1 MAMALPTVDWSE
13 EEDSQTEDGR
23 DEIEW
28 DLFTE
33 TFEGDTEA
41 DDEEAILE
49 EESSDYAKLSIS
61 KELARSN
68 YIAAGEEIPEAEP
81 SIKIEKYEEVMRPE
95 VVAMMNQL
103 VSAIGLPYELTN
115 AQKIGIQSNGI
126 MDDMFY
132 NPEKHDPT
140 ENIEHMAGEV
150 KDDMHRYA
158 AEAVVRYFYSLA
170 FDMVEA
176 EGDQEGW
183 RALRRAMVTYFLAMV
198 TTSQI
203 RFVDNI

>member
-1 MAMALPTVDWSE
+1 VSGISTACHRGCGAGRSGRLRRG
-13 EEDSQTEDGR
+13 EDCYTPACDSGEDGR
-23 DEIEW
+23 
-28 DLFTE
+28 
-33 TFEGDTEA
+33 
-41 DDEEAILE
+41 EEVIYSILE
-49 EESSDYAKLSIS
+49 EGSSDYAKLSIS

-68 YIAAGEEIPEAEP
+68 YVAAVEEIPEAEP

-95 VVAMMNQL
+95 VVQL

-158 AEAVVRYFYSLA
+158 AEAVVRYFYNLA
-170 FDMVEA
+170 FDIVEA